1 MRVVRNLAGVLV
13 GLCIAATAT
22 GSTPMRVEV
31 RSGAL
36 ELSLA
41 VSRTAFRVG
50 EEIPLVF
57 SLRNVSEAAA
67 FIQSFP
73 PRFFDFSVYAAD
85 GALVRKPTFVGRPIM
100 APPIGRMLRPG
111 ETITA
116 TITWQPWMLDPTGRR
131 VRVLPG
137 SYSIEAYAL
146 WDRSGTPLLRSARL
160 SIEIRPERSGAADH
174 LQSRED
180 RGQIS
185 AGTFPALLHV
195 GLCYRG
201 ALIASPIHPGGARG

>member
-131 VRVLPG
+131 VRPRVFLAILTFWVRG
-137 SYSIEAYAL
+137 VVYC
-146 WDRSGTPLLRSARL
+146 
-160 SIEIRPERSGAADH
+160 DH
-174 LQSRED
+174 LNPMVSRCHSK
-180 RGQIS
+180 GAIFC
-185 AGTFPALLHV
+185 AG
-195 GLCYRG
+195 G
-201 ALIASPIHPGGARG
+201 